1 MKRLLL
7 LLFIGMLSSC
17 GGSKKITNKATTEDI
32 ATARLIENHYANS
45 FDFTTLVARTR
56 VRYEDKKSRQTV
68 TVSIR
73 MEKDKKIWMSA
84 SILGITGAKVLITP
98 EKVSFYEK
106 INRKYFEGDFSFLS
120 EYFGVQMNFEQLQRL
135 LIGQTVYNLREGD
148 YQVDQVEGL
157 YKMTPKKQ
165 LDLLNLFFFMEP
177 QDFLIKKQQVTQP
190 QDNLSLDVNYTEH
203 QLVNGKPFPR
213 NIDIQVQENTDQ
225 TQIKIEYRSVEVNV
239 PVRFPF
245 SIPSG
250 YKKIA
255 LDAFK

>member
-7 LLFIGMLSSC
+7 LLFTGILFSC
-17 GGSKKITNKATTEDI
+17 GGSKKIANSPTTEDI
-32 ATARLIENHYANS
+32 ATSRLIENHYANS
-45 FDFTTLVARTR
+45 FDFTTLVTRTR

-73 MEKDKKIWMSA
+73 MEKDKTIWMSA
-84 SILGITGAKVLITP
+84 SFLGITGAKVLITP

-106 INRKYFEGDFSFLS
+106 INKSYFEGDFSFLS
-120 EYFGVQMNFEQLQRL
+120 QYFGVQMNFEQLQRL
-135 LIGQTVYNLREGD
+135 LIGQTVYNLREGA
-148 YQVDQVEGL
+148 YKVDQVEGL

-190 QDNLSLDVNYTEH
+190 QDNLSLDVHYTEH

-213 NIDIQVQENTDQ
+213 NIDIQVQENTEQ
-225 TQIKIEYRSVEVNV
+225 TRIEIEYRSVEVNI
-239 PVRFPF
+239 PVQFPF

-250 YKKIA
+250 YKKIT
-255 LDAFK
+255 LDEFK